1 MNAVTW
7 TSHSASRWLTGLTVG
22 VGLLGAATLAVA
34 EEMKVKVTRDI
45 GSITVQHNGQ
55 PVEIKRN
62 QDTDN
67 RIAEDYT
74 RTSRECPPFCVQPM
88 QLLPGVHTIGEI
100 ELLKMLEAREKEQD
114 DFLLIDSR
122 TPDWFNKGTIPS
134 AVNIP
139 WTRLYPGSSS
149 YDPFVAETLLLDE
162 FGVKKDGG
170 LFDFRQAEKL
180 ILFCNGPWCGQ
191 SPTNIKALVAMGYPA
206 DRIYWYRGGMQM
218 WHTLGLTTV
227 DPS

>member
-1 MNAVTW
+1 MRQPAW
-7 TSHSASRWLTGLTVG
+7 MIG
-22 VGLLGAATLAVA
+22 ATLLAAAGVVSA
-34 EEMKVKVTRDI
+34 EEMKVKVTSDLE
-45 GSITVQHNGQ
+45 SVTVMHEGEE
-55 PVEIKRN
+55 VVIKRD
-62 QDTDN
+62 QDPDS
-67 RIAEDYT
+67 RIPEDYT
-74 RTSRECPPFCVQPM
+74 QTSRECPPFCVQPM

-100 ELLKMLEAREKEQD
+100 ELLEMLADRAMEED

-139 WTRLYPGSSS
+139 WTKLYPGSSAF
-149 YDPFVAETLLLDE
+149 DPFVAETLLLDE

-180 ILFCNGPWCGQ
+180 VLFCNGPWCGQ
-191 SPTNIKALVAMGYPA
+191 SPTNIKALVSMGYPA
-206 DRIYWYRGGMQM
+206 DKIYWYRGGMQL
-218 WHTLGLTTV
+218 WYTLGLTTV

>member
-1 MNAVTW
+1 MKT
-7 TSHSASRWLTGLTVG
+7 TRWMTRLTVAAAM
-22 VGLLGAATLAVA
+22 LGAAGLAGA
-34 EEMKVKVTRDI
+34 EELKVKVTSDLA
-45 GSITVQHNGQ
+45 SVTVEHNGQ

-62 QDTDN
+62 QDPDN

-74 RTSRECPPFCVQPM
+74 KTSRECPPFCVQPI
-88 QLLPGVHTIGEI
+88 QLLPGVNTIGEI
-100 ELLKMLEAREKEQD
+100 ELLRMLRARANGEDE
-114 DFLLIDSR
+114 FLLIDSR

-134 AVNIP
+134 AINIP
-139 WTRLYPGSSS
+139 WTKLYPGSSS

-180 ILFCNGPWCGQ
+180 VLFCNGPWCGQ
-191 SPTNIKALVAMGYPA
+191 SPTNIKALVSYGYPA
-206 DRIYWYRGGMQM
+206 HKIYWYRGGMQM
-218 WHTLGLTTV
+218 WHVLGLTTV